1 MKVELEHR
9 SLPAELDGFIGSFP
23 GATFFQTPPW
33 LEALR
38 ESYGRF
44 DGAWLTAREGG
55 ALLGMMPIVRISKGP
70 FSYLWALP
78 FGSYGDPLA
87 RDEAVRNA
95 IFDRFFEMA
104 KSPAVLE
111 TGLVLFGGQLPAR
124 VPGGAMTRTEECR
137 LVRLDDGFEAVWK
150 GWSGKR
156 RQLVRRGEES
166 GVVARLIEEER
177 EVKLFHAIY
186 SAQSRAWGG
195 VHPYPEALFLELF
208 RRRSGGALF
217 WGAFLNGELLGG
229 HIDFYF
235 GGMAQAWQGG
245 MTERAHEF
253 EAGAILI
260 KSAMEEACRRGCR
273 VFNLGSSGGNP
284 GILFF
289 KESVGGIE
297 YRYPVITMRKRW
309 WTLTRGGTRT

>member
-1 MKVELEHR
+1 MKVEIEHR
-9 SLPAELDGFIGSFP
+9 SLPAELDSFIGSFP
-23 GATFFQTPPW
+23 GATFFQTPSW

-38 ESYGRF
+38 ESFKRF

-55 ALLGMMPIVRISKGP
+55 TLLGTMPVVRISKGA

-87 RDEAVRNA
+87 RDESVRDA
-95 IFDRFFEMA
+95 ILDRFFEMA
-104 KSPAVLE
+104 KSPSVLE
-111 TGLVLFGGQLPAR
+111 AGLVLFDGRLPAR
-124 VPGGAMTRTEECR
+124 VPRGALTRMEECR
-137 LVRLDDGFEAVWK
+137 LVRLDDGFEAVWRC
-150 GWSGKR
+150 WSGKR

-166 GVVARLIEEER
+166 GVVARLLEGER
-177 EVKLFHAIY
+177 EVKRFHAIY
-186 SAQSRAWGG
+186 AAQSRAWGG
-195 VHPYPEALFLELF
+195 VHPYPEAFFLELF

-217 WGAFLNGELLGG
+217 WGAFLKGELLGG

-273 VFNLGSSGGNP
+273 VFNLGSSGGDP

-289 KESVGGIE
+289 KESVGGHE

-309 WTLTRGGTRT
+309 WALVRGGART